1 MAFTKGSPRERQAVS
16 PVRDGVSSHAG
27 RGSPRLAGPKVSKTA
42 GMAYTSEGSV
52 PAGANREGRA
62 SWEK

>member
-1 MAFTKGSPRERQAVS
+1 MQGGEASQ
-16 PVRDGVSSHAG
+16 
-27 RGSPRLAGPKVSKTA
+27 RLAGPKVSKTA